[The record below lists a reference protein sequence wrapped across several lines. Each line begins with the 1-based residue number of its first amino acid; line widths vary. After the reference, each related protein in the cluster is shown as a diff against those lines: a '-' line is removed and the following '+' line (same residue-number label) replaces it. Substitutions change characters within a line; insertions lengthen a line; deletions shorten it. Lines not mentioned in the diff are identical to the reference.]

1 MRPFAVLAT
10 PRGRFG
16 LTAAAALAPLLVLWW
31 LGSGPVIDILRPGT
45 DWLAGQLNLAQAV
58 VSLPTHDWRVDTG
71 LERASGT
78 EIGGVS
84 LILNA
89 DILRRLLLGFPLFLA
104 LVAAPPRVG
113 PIRTAAIGCAVLVV
127 LFWLSACSVI
137 FNDVA
142 VILNHRSSL
151 VTDNVPPPSFTVTRP
166 ALSGTA
172 FFLSGLGM
180 YLALQVLPL
189 AAPIGLWAGLNPVG
203 LKTLLLQPD
212 GPAPSEDGE
221 APVRGD

>member
-1 MRPFAVLAT
+1 MPTEDQVHEALKQVKYPGFTRDIVSFGIVKRIAV
-10 PRGRFG
+10 
-16 LTAAAALAPLLVLWW
+16 
-31 LGSGPVIDILRPGT
+31 SG
-45 DWLAGQLNLAQAV
+45 
-58 VSLPTHDWRVDTG
+58 
-71 LERASGT
+71 
-78 EIGGVS
+78 
-84 LILNA
+84 
-89 DILRRLLLGFPLFLA
+89 
-104 LVAAPPRVG
+104 
-113 PIRTAAIGCAVLVV
+113 
-127 LFWLSACSVI
+127 
-137 FNDVA
+137 NDVA